1 MKKKNLIGEMY
12 LLTLIKEIKSLL
24 YKEILQE
31 KQGKYIVNSMLMFSL
46 LLIAI
51 VVFPFSKADI
61 GEGTKNILYWVIIYF
76 SATAGLS
83 NVFVKES
90 QRNTLLTLKLYY
102 SPNAIILGKTIFNFV
117 FLLFSVCII
126 TFVYTELFS
135 FDLKSYASIFAVLSL
150 SCLGIAFSGTLL
162 SALIAQV
169 ANQGSL
175 FMIVGFPVLFP
186 VFMISIN
193 ATELIITSGNLPL
206 ESILII
212 ALYDLISI
220 SLSLLVFET
229 IWEHS

>member
-1 MKKKNLIGEMY
+1 MKKKNLIGETY

-31 KQGKYIVNSMLMFSL
+31 KQGKYIINSMLMFSL

-61 GEGTKNILYWVIIYF
+61 GEDTKNILYWVIIYF

-117 FLLFSVCII
+117 FLMFSVTII

-135 FDLKSYASIFAVLSL
+135 FDLKSIPSIFAVLSL

-162 SALIAQV
+162 SALISQV

-206 ESILII
+206 DSILII